1 MTYPTQNLL
10 TIIIFQPVQN
20 NGSRNIW
27 MKTYYQFNA
36 AYSYSPVHSY
46 RSACN
51 KPQTS
56 WASLGQLLASLGQSL
71 ATHWPLATSRV
82 CISVPEQ
89 FLSQPWWRCNST
101 PDRHKLPPVTS
112 HIPGDIHSINTAWW
126 RKKFPYICHTKFPQE
141 MCELAQLKGCGWFV
155 ELTWLSL
162 WVCAAFCRVR
172 HGEIIRSI
180 ITIIHWR
187 SDIQYYSQI

>member
-1 MTYPTQNLL
+1 
-10 TIIIFQPVQN
+10 
-20 NGSRNIW
+20 
-27 MKTYYQFNA
+27 MKTCYQFNA
-36 AYSYSPVHSY
+36 ATVQSIQVY
-46 RSACN
+46 RSTCN

-56 WASLGQLLASLGQSL
+56 WASLGQLLASLGQSV
-71 ATHWPLATSRV
+71 ATHWPLATNRV
-82 CISVPEQ
+82 CISVPKQ
-89 FLSQPWWRCNST
+89 SLSQPWWRCNST

-155 ELTWLSL
+155 ELTWLAL

-172 HGEIIRSI
+172 HGEIIRSWEVLLLLSTEGQTYSI
-180 ITIIHWR
+180 IVESRT
-187 SDIQYYSQI
+187 SQ